1 MSLSAA
7 ATSNT
12 SVADL
17 YRNIWRHAEGVR
29 HRLVA
34 STGLLVGS
42 QVVKLLIPYLAAQA
56 INALQGSGQQKGM
69 GGLGDAVLWIPAII
83 GLYAL
88 TWMLHGPGRVLER
101 SVGVRVRRSM
111 ADALYTRL
119 ARAPLA
125 WHDRH
130 HSGDVQHRMGQATHA
145 LADFA
150 QNQYIYLQNAVN
162 LVGPLVAL
170 TLLSRLAGG
179 MAMVGFVGMAAVII
193 AFDKALMRVAVEE
206 NAAERR
212 YAASVLD
219 CLSNIST
226 IMSLRL
232 QASSRR
238 LLGKRLDMV
247 FGPLKRAI
255 VMTEWK
261 WCAVDMMTV
270 TLTWALVCAYAWHT
284 HSQSALLI
292 GNLFMVYQ
300 YAGQAGG
307 VIGSMAANFQSFA
320 RVRTDFASA
329 EPIWNAPQRKE
340 LSLDHDGIGGRD
352 SVLNAD
358 DWQRLDVVDLH
369 YAHDS
374 GLPEAGATDAMAAP
388 RGGLHKVSLSLHR
401 GERIALVGPSGSG
414 KSTLLRVLAGLYE
427 PHHGHIEVD
436 GVAPMGQRSLA
447 PYATLI
453 PQEAEV
459 FEATVRENIAF
470 DLAYDDTAIEQ
481 AMHVSSFHSVL
492 AGMPQK
498 LDTPITEGG
507 FNLSGG
513 QRQRLCLAR
522 GVLAARDSS
531 VLLLDEP
538 TSALDP
544 LTEAQ
549 VHRRLHSA
557 FPQACIVA
565 SVHRMSLLSHFDTV
579 VLMAQGEVLDKG
591 TVDEL
596 LARQPLFRD
605 MVGRHDDVGE
615 TLVDQPSPDDDQ
627 PAVRS
632 GT

>member
-1 MSLSAA
+1 MSRPASTAVP
-7 ATSNT
+7 TSNT
-12 SVADL
+12 GILDL
-17 YRNIWRHAEGVR
+17 YRHIWKHAEGVR
-29 HRLVA
+29 HRLIA

-42 QVVKLLIPYLAAQA
+42 QVVKLLVPYLAAQA
-56 INALQGSGQQKGM
+56 INHLQTGANGFKG
-69 GGLGDAVLWIPAII
+69 AALWIPAII
-83 GLYAL
+83 GIYAL
-88 TWMLHGPGRVLER
+88 TWLLHGPGRVLER
-101 SVGVRVRRSM
+101 SVGVRVRQSL
-111 ADALYTRL
+111 ADTLYTRL
-119 ARAPLA
+119 SRAPLA

-130 HSGDVQHRMGQATHA
+130 HSGDVQHRMGQATQA
-145 LADFA
+145 LSGFA
-150 QNQYIYLQNAVN
+150 QNQFIYLQNAVN

-170 TLLSRLAGG
+170 TLLSQLAGG
-179 MAMVGFVGMAAVII
+179 MALVGFVAVATVII
-193 AFDKALMRVAVEE
+193 AFDRALMKAAVQE
-206 NAAERR
+206 NDAERR
-212 YAASVLD
+212 YAAGVLD

-232 QASSRR
+232 QASTRR
-238 LLGKRLDMV
+238 LLGKRLDAV
-247 FGPLKRAI
+247 FVPLKRSI
-255 VMTEWK
+255 TLTEWK

-270 TLTWALVCAYAWHT
+270 ILTWSLVCAYAWHT
-284 HSQSALLI
+284 QSTAALLL

-307 VIGSMAANFQSFA
+307 VIGSLAANFQGFA

-329 EPIWNAPQRKE
+329 DPIWDAPQR
-340 LSLDHDGIGGRD
+340 GGHD
-352 SVLNAD
+352 SVFNAD
-358 DWQRLDVVDLH
+358 DWQRLDVCDIS
-369 YAHDS
+369 YAHDG
-374 GLPEAGATDAMAAP
+374 GLPEAPLPEGTAQ
-388 RGGLHKVSLSLHR
+388 RGGLHKVSLSLRR

-414 KSTLLRVLAGLYE
+414 KSTLLRLLAGLYD
-427 PHHGHIEVD
+427 PDHGHIEVD
-436 GVAPMGQRSLA
+436 GVAPLGQCTLA

-470 DLAYDDTAIEQ
+470 DLPHEDAAIEQ
-481 AMHVSSFHSVL
+481 AMHISSFHSVL

-549 VHRRLHSA
+549 VHRRLDHA
-557 FPQACIVA
+557 FPDACIVA

-579 VLMAQGEVLDKG
+579 VLMAQGEVLDTG

-596 LARQPLFRD
+596 LTRQPMFRE
-605 MVGRHDDVGE
+605 MVGRHDAMNE
-615 TLVDQPSPDDDQ
+615 PLVEKPV
-627 PAVRS
+627 PADMDLAAERA
-632 GT
+632 

>member
-1 MSLSAA
+1 MSLSAPA
-7 ATSNT
+7 AVPTSNT
-12 SVADL
+12 GILDL
-17 YRNIWRHAEGVR
+17 YRHIWKHAEGVR
-29 HRLVA
+29 HRLIA

-42 QVVKLLIPYLAAQA
+42 QVVELLVPYLAAQA
-56 INALQGSGQQKGM
+56 INHLQGGTDGFKG
-69 GGLGDAVLWIPAII
+69 AALWIPAII
-83 GLYAL
+83 GIYAL
-88 TWMLHGPGRVLER
+88 TWLMHGPGRVLER
-101 SVGVRVRRSM
+101 SVGVRVRQSL
-111 ADALYTRL
+111 ADTLYTRL
-119 ARAPLA
+119 SRAPLA

-130 HSGDVQHRMGQATHA
+130 HSGDVQHRMGQATKA
-145 LADFA
+145 LSDFA
-150 QNQYIYLQNAVN
+150 QNQFIYLQNAVN
-162 LVGPLVAL
+162 LIGPLIAL
-170 TLLSRLAGG
+170 AMLSQLAGG
-179 MAMVGFVGMAAVII
+179 MALVGFVGVAMVII
-193 AFDKALMRVAVEE
+193 NFDRALMKVAAQE

-212 YAASVLD
+212 YAAGVLD

-232 QASSRR
+232 QASTRR
-238 LLGKRLDMV
+238 LLGKRLDAV
-247 FGPLKRAI
+247 FVPLKRTI
-255 VMTEWK
+255 TLTEWK

-270 TLTWALVCAYAWHT
+270 TLTWMLVCAYAWHT
-284 HSQSALLI
+284 QSKSALLL

-307 VIGSMAANFQSFA
+307 VIGSLAANFQSFA

-329 EPIWNAPQRKE
+329 DTIWDAPQNSAHE
-340 LSLDHDGIGGRD
+340 
-352 SVLNAD
+352 SVLDGD
-358 DWQRLDVVDLH
+358 DWQRLDVCDIS
-369 YAHDS
+369 YAHDA
-374 GLPEAGATDAMAAP
+374 GLPEAGLPDAAAP
-388 RGGLHKVSLSLHR
+388 RGGLHKVSLSLRR

-427 PHHGHIEVD
+427 PNHGHIEVD

-453 PQEAEV
+453 PQESEV

-470 DLAYDDTAIEQ
+470 DLPHDDAVIEQ
-481 AMHVSSFHSVL
+481 AMHVSSFQSVL

-549 VHRRLHSA
+549 VHRRLDQA
-557 FPQACIVA
+557 FPDACIVA

-579 VLMAQGEVLDKG
+579 VLMAQGEVLDTG

-596 LARQPLFRD
+596 LARQPMFRE
-605 MVGRHDDVGE
+605 MVGRHDM
-615 TLVDQPSPDDDQ
+615 VDEPLIEQPMPVVLEMT
-627 PAVRS
+627 AA
-632 GT
+632 

>member
-1 MSLSAA
+1 MSLSASA
-7 ATSNT
+7 AVPSSNT
-12 SVADL
+12 GILDL
-17 YRNIWRHAEGVR
+17 YRHIWKHAEGVR
-29 HRLVA
+29 HRLIA

-42 QVVKLLIPYLAAQA
+42 QVIKLLVPYMAAQA
-56 INALQGSGQQKGM
+56 INHLQGGADGFK
-69 GGLGDAVLWIPAII
+69 DAALWIPAII
-83 GLYAL
+83 GIYAL
-88 TWMLHGPGRVLER
+88 TWLLHGPGRVLER
-101 SVGVRVRRSM
+101 SVGVRVRQSL

-119 ARAPLA
+119 SRAPLA

-130 HSGDVQHRMGQATHA
+130 HSGDVQHRMGQATKA
-145 LADFA
+145 LSDFA
-150 QNQYIYLQNAVN
+150 QSQFIYLQNAVN
-162 LVGPLVAL
+162 LVGPLIAL
-170 TLLSRLAGG
+170 ALLSQLAGS
-179 MAMVGFVGMAAVII
+179 MALIGFVGVAAVII
-193 AFDKALMRVAVEE
+193 TFDRALMKVAVQE
-206 NAAERR
+206 NTAERR
-212 YAASVLD
+212 YAAGVLD

-232 QASSRR
+232 QASTRR
-238 LLGKRLDMV
+238 LLGKRLDAV
-247 FGPLKRAI
+247 FVPLKRSI
-255 VMTEWK
+255 TLNEGK
-261 WCAVDMMTV
+261 WCAVDMMTII
-270 TLTWALVCAYAWHT
+270 LTWALVCAYAWHT
-284 HSQSALLI
+284 QSKTALLL

-300 YAGQAGG
+300 YAGQAGS
-307 VIGSMAANFQSFA
+307 VIGSLAANFQSFA

-329 EPIWNAPQRKE
+329 DPIWDAPQSKDMA
-340 LSLDHDGIGGRD
+340 LLDKRDAGRD

-358 DWQRLDVVDLH
+358 DWQRLDVRDLS
-369 YAHDS
+369 YSHDA
-374 GLPEAGATDAMAAP
+374 GLPETSMPSETAQ

-436 GVAPMGQRSLA
+436 GVAPMGQRTLS

-459 FEATVRENIAF
+459 FEATVRENISF
-470 DLAYDDTAIEQ
+470 DLPHEDDVIEQ

-522 GVLAARDSS
+522 GVLAARHSS

-549 VHRRLHSA
+549 VHRRLDHA
-557 FPQACIVA
+557 FPEACIVA

-579 VLMAQGEVLDKG
+579 VLMAQGEVLDTG
-591 TVDEL
+591 SVDEL
-596 LARQPLFRD
+596 LARQPLFRE
-605 MVGRHDDVGE
+605 MVGRHDVAGE
-615 TLVDQPSPDDDQ
+615 PV
-627 PAVRS
+627 AAARA
-632 GT
+632 